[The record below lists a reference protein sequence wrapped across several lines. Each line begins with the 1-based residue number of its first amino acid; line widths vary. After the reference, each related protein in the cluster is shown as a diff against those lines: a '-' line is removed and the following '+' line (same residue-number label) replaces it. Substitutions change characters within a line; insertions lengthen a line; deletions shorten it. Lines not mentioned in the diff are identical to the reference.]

1 MDTFTGPPGRQ
12 TAAGSMARR
21 PNPAKG
27 GRRGTAARRQFRRG
41 GGHGQGGRRRL
52 GAPAGLASSEQ
63 GSRSTHAQGGQDQTF
78 AELRELNRRRA
89 QLIRNLRRIYGC
101 GPRAAGELAIE
112 LASRVDPLPV
122 LEELY
127 MARKKGHWQSERCT
141 VCSHSKIGIINFSL
155 ARGISPLAV
164 AKQHGL
170 GTSAVYNHNRAHIE
184 ENYRKIIGSGVYAD
198 IDELLKK
205 CTQGDAESLDVL
217 NAMIS
222 GFFHNWSLAF
232 ANGSQAGMVAYS
244 AQLRQLIEVAGEN
257 KSRAG
262 PGGNIR

>member
-1 MDTFTGPPGRQ
+1 
-12 TAAGSMARR
+12 
-21 PNPAKG
+21 
-27 GRRGTAARRQFRRG
+27 
-41 GGHGQGGRRRL
+41 
-52 GAPAGLASSEQ
+52 
-63 GSRSTHAQGGQDQTF
+63 
-78 AELRELNRRRA
+78 
-89 QLIRNLRRIYGC
+89 
-101 GPRAAGELAIE
+101 
-112 LASRVDPLPV
+112 
-122 LEELY
+122 

-164 AKQHGL
+164 AKEHGL

-244 AQLRQLIEVAGEN
+244 AQLRQLIEL
-257 KSRAG
+257 RAKINRELAPAATYSSITNNVVMMG
-262 PGGNIR
+262 DVTQLLKILQPFPEARQAIIDHYSARSATKALEHHAATAD